1 MKIIESFQ
9 DNNRKRNGSESE
21 LEPFYK
27 KQKTINNHISTEH
40 CAVEATNKTALENIT
55 GRYTDGT
62 EDSKNKNQKECPI
75 CNETFLHSDQLD
87 FENHVNKCL
96 DNNNKK
102 ESQSTLWTRIFEKY
116 SVRVK
121 GIWNAKEDSAPGLT
135 KNDIGWFGKAGD
147 RKTVPYY
154 KYLAGTNLVVDAFSF
169 GKIPGCEGYFLSHF
183 HSDHYT
189 NLSASWAH
197 GPIYCSEITSRLVQ
211 KRLRVLP
218 EFIHPLPVDKPCFI
232 PGTDNVSV
240 TLIDAN
246 HCPGSVMFLCAV
258 PQDSGPDLK
267 YLHTGDFRACS
278 KMCSHPL
285 LKQSDNS
292 PIDVLYLDTTY
303 LNPKYSFPSQTASIR
318 LACDVVERHIHH
330 NRHLLSD
337 TSHLF
342 TQKRKSGKSLAQQ
355 GNLVFVVGTYSLG
368 KERIFIRKSLI
379 FF

>member
-1 MKIIESFQ
+1 MKIIEAFQ
-9 DNNRKRNGSESE
+9 DNNRKRKGSE
-21 LEPFYK
+21 K
-27 KQKTINNHISTEH
+27 
-40 CAVEATNKTALENIT
+40 
-55 GRYTDGT
+55 
-62 EDSKNKNQKECPI
+62 CPI
-75 CNETFLHSDQLD
+75 CIETFLHSDQLD
-87 FENHVNKCL
+87 FENRVNKCL
-96 DNNNKK
+96 DNSNEKEKEK
-102 ESQSTLWTRIFEKY
+102 ESQLTLWTRMLGEY
-116 SVRVK
+116 RGRVK

-169 GKIPGCEGYFLSHF
+169 GKIPGCEGYFLSYF

-189 NLSASWAH
+189 NLSISWAH

-211 KRLRVLP
+211 KRLRVIL
-218 EFIHPLPVDKPCFI
+218 ELIHPLPLDQSCFI

-240 TLIDAN
+240 TLINAN
-246 HCPGSVMFLCAV
+246 HCPGSVMFLCTV
-258 PQDSGPDLK
+258 PQDNGPDLK

-303 LNPKYSFPSQTASIR
+303 LDPKYSFPSQATSIH

-330 NRHLLSD
+330 NRDLLSD

-355 GNLVFVVGTYSLG
+355 GNLVFVVSTYSLG
-368 KERIFIRKSLI
+368 KERIFIRKS
-379 FF
+379 